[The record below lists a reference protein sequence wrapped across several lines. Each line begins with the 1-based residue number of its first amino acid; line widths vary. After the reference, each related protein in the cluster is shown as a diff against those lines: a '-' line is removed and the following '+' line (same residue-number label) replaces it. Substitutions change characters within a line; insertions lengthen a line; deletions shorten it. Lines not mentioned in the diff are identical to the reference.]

1 MRFAARG
8 TACVPDPHGSDAT
21 PQRRRMVGR
30 KHEQISPGQWA
41 WVPLAKPDELGY
53 HHDLIKAVRDGDLW
67 AADEATAAA
76 CGVLFDSKFGEP
88 TKPAKKES
96 A

>member
-1 MRFAARG
+1 MADKMRFAARG

-41 WVPLAKPDELGY
+41 WVPLKNPDELSY
-53 HHDLIKAVRDGDLW
+53 HHDLLKAVRDGELW

-76 CGVLFDSKFGEP
+76 CGVPFEFAADD
-88 TKPAKKES
+88 TES
-96 A
+96 V